1 MSRLVG
7 VVDTRQVALIR
18 GINVGKAKRIAM
30 ADLRAMMERLGYTEC
45 RTLLN
50 SGNVV
55 FSAGDESPS
64 STASRIERAIAQECG
79 FDAPVT
85 ALSAAE
91 FLTVI
96 EENPLT
102 EIADNHSRLAVAFLM
117 DPDELERLE
126 PLTHE
131 DWNPEALALGSRRA
145 AYLWMPSGVIDSRL
159 NEAVVGTLDKAVTA
173 RNWKTVMK
181 IAAALA
187 EIVPE

>member
-1 MSRLVG
+1 
-7 VVDTRQVALIR
+7 
-18 GINVGKAKRIAM
+18 M
-30 ADLRAMMERLGYTEC
+30 ADLRSMMERLGFTEC

-55 FSAGDESPS
+55 FSAGNESPS
-64 STASRIERAIAQECG
+64 STANRIEQAISEECG

-91 FLTVI
+91 FSTVI

-117 DPDELERLE
+117 DPDELELLE
-126 PLTHE
+126 SLTHE
-131 DWNPEALALGSRRA
+131 DWNPEALALGSQRA
-145 AYLWMPSGVIDSRL
+145 AYLWMPNRVIDSRL
-159 NEAVVGTLDKAVTA
+159 NEAVVGALDKAVTA

-187 EIVPE
+187 EMASL